1 MGKSNSSTFPVP
13 FDCNDPANRMTNQQL
28 EKLAIFAI
36 YGWGLTYC
44 SFLATHIFTGLLYFH
59 GISNSLSKFCLVIC
73 LNDCLAF
80 IAAVVVTLHEDY
92 VQVYRSG
99 MHDKLRHLSF
109 RYQSN
114 LYEAED
120 PHLTR
125 LKKLLNLHV
134 LSILRSAYHNWK
146 LDFE

>member
-1 MGKSNSSTFPVP
+1 MKAILSPLSKYLGKSNSSTFPVP
-13 FDCNDPANRMTNQQL
+13 FDCNDPANRMINQQL

-44 SFLATHIFTGLLYFH
+44 SFWATHIFTGLLYFH
-59 GISNSLSKFCLVIC
+59 AISNSVSKFCLVIC

-99 MHDKLRHLSF
+99 MTSCDIYPSGINQTCTKQQVLISRDLRNS
-109 RYQSN
+109 
-114 LYEAED
+114 
-120 PHLTR
+120 
-125 LKKLLNLHV
+125 
-134 LSILRSAYHNWK
+134 
-146 LDFE
+146 